1 MTAEA
6 ASTGQLCQWLR
17 FLVPKVAAVGAGV
30 HLVRPI
36 ARSWGL
42 AAYVAELSFS
52 SPRPPATAS
61 GSLGLFS
68 VDSEAGPYYQEV
80 GCVRDLC
87 RVAAATNLHLT
98 MYTPNWGW
106 ALQAKAD
113 ISVLSS
119 STATRCHGLVAR

>member
-1 MTAEA
+1 MAP
-6 ASTGQLCQWLR
+6 
-17 FLVPKVAAVGAGV
+17 VP
-30 HLVRPI
+30 
-36 ARSWGL
+36 RSESGCRR
-42 AAYVAELSFS
+42 SR
-52 SPRPPATAS
+52 RPPGAS
-61 GSLGLFS
+61 NSSVVGIGGVRRRTILLLAPAPCDSFGSLGLFS

>member
-17 FLVPKVAAVGAGV
+17 CLVPKVAAVGAGV
-30 HLVRPI
+30 HRVRPI

-80 GCVRDLC
+80 GCVPDLC

-98 MYTPNWGW
+98 MY
-106 ALQAKAD
+106 AEL
-113 ISVLSS
+113 
-119 STATRCHGLVAR
+119 GLGPPGQGRYIGPVVINGDSMPRLGR